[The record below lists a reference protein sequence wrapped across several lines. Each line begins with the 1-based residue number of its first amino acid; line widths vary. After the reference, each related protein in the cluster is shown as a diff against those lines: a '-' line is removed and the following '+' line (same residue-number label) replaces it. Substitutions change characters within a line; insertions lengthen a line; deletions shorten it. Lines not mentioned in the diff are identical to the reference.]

1 MLKRND
7 LFNMKMKKSFVLIF
21 LSCVLC
27 ASIGMAQDRSKNEEY
42 VQQGEQIKRAMLMR
56 VLDSGVQFMDEG
68 KYDLADQKFQYV
80 LKNTKSVPSD
90 LTFYF
95 GKNSYYLQKYKQSI
109 DWLSKY
115 IQLKGTNGQ
124 FSEEATQFLKKSE
137 NEYLK
142 ERSQALSKAAEVLST
157 DFDIDCGPDGKVV
170 CPVCK
175 GDHVITKKGA
185 FGMTYQTC
193 GYCNEHGL
201 LTCQE
206 YNQLLRGELKSKL

>member
-1 MLKRND
+1 
-7 LFNMKMKKSFVLIF
+7 MKMKKNVAWIILSFVLY
-21 LSCVLC
+21 
-27 ASIGMAQDRSKNEEY
+27 ASLGVAQERSKTEEY
-42 VQQGEQIKRAMLMR
+42 IQQGEQYKRSMLMR

-68 KYDLADQKFQYV
+68 KYALADQKFQYV

-95 GKNSYYLQKYKQSI
+95 GKNSYYLEKYKQSI
-109 DWLSKY
+109 DWLNKY

-124 FSEEATQFLKKSE
+124 FSEEAAQFLKKSE
-137 NEYLK
+137 NEFLK
-142 ERSQALSKAAEVLST
+142 EKSQAVTKAAEVLST
-157 DFDIDCGPDGKVV
+157 DYDIDCGPDGKVV

-201 LTCQE
+201 LTCEE
-206 YNQLLRGELKSKL
+206 YNQLLRGQLKSKL